1 MAKVDERRVPSW
13 HMKGEILGTCNCDW
27 GCPCNFDAPPTF
39 GYCDGVYGLVIRE
52 GRFGGVDL
60 GGVRFAWGGHSPGPI
75 HEGGLV
81 EVLMLDDASTPEQRE
96 AIQTLWNGGG
106 VGSPFDEFASLRA
119 TPLGPLVAPIE
130 VELAGMDS
138 RFRVAGGAV
147 FDLALTRVK
156 NPVTGEEEELYL
168 DKPTGFTSTRSEL
181 GTSEVSMFVSHDMSF
196 DLSGKYAEWAEFSYR
211 GP

>member
-1 MAKVDERRVPSW
+1 M
-13 HMKGEILGTCNCDW
+13 
-27 GCPCNFDAPPTF
+27 
-39 GYCDGVYGLVIRE
+39 
-52 GRFGGVDL
+52 
-60 GGVRFAWGGHSPGPI
+60 
-75 HEGGLV
+75 
-81 EVLMLDDASTPEQRE
+81 
-96 AIQTLWNGGG
+96 
-106 VGSPFDEFASLRA
+106 
-119 TPLGPLVAPIE
+119 APIE